1 MLVISREKF
10 NVLYKYLNEE
20 QKCEKRGNMKKLGV
34 YIHVPFCKKK
44 CNYCDFYSVKWD
56 DEWENKYIEAVIN
69 EIKGYKNMLGNKY
82 SVDTIYFG
90 GGTPTI
96 IKPSNLKKILDSISI
111 VAHVDKHAEIS
122 MEANPNTLTDE
133 NLKQYKESG
142 INRLSIGIQS
152 LNDEI
157 LKNIGRIHNSTDAID
172 AINRAMKHGFENI
185 NADAMFNIPGQTTLD
200 IEDTLSKIME
210 RGVKHIS
217 FYSLKLEKG
226 TPMYTME
233 QKNLITMPDEDEER
247 NMYYKGR
254 IVMEKSNLFQYEIS
268 NFAMMGFECKHNL
281 KYWNQEEYIGIG
293 PSAHSFMNS
302 IRYSNPSDLE
312 LYCKNIEENNLDR
325 IIQEEMNERELLFEY
340 IMLRLRLTE
349 GLDADEF
356 KRKFNMAFNEKYKRQ
371 IKYLTD
377 NKLIEQNGNIVKLTE
392 RGMDISNY
400 VFEEFMD

>member
-1 MLVISREKF
+1 
-10 NVLYKYLNEE
+10 
-20 QKCEKRGNMKKLGV
+20 MKKLGV

-44 CNYCDFYSVKWD
+44 CNYCDFYSVKWN
-56 DEWENKYIEAVIN
+56 DEWETKYTEAVID
-69 EIKGYKNMLGNKY
+69 EIKSYKEMLGHKY
-82 SVDTIYFG
+82 IVDTVYFG

-96 IKPSNLKKILDSISI
+96 IKPSNLKSILDSISI
-111 VAHVDKHAEIS
+111 VADIDTKAEIS

-133 NLKQYKESG
+133 NLKQYRETG

-157 LKNIGRIHNSTDAID
+157 LKKIGRIHNSKEALEAID
-172 AINRAMKHGFENI
+172 RARKHGFDNI
-185 NADAMFNIPGQTTLD
+185 NADAMFNIPVQTTSD
-200 IEDTLSKIME
+200 IEDTLTRIIES
-210 RGVKHIS
+210 GVKHIS

-226 TPMYTME
+226 TPLYSME

-254 IVMEKSNLFQYEIS
+254 FVMEKSNLFQYEIS
-268 NFAMMGFECKHNL
+268 NFAAEGFQCRHNL

-302 IRYSNPSDLE
+302 IRYSNPSDLN
-312 LYCKNIEENNLDR
+312 LYCKNSIENNFNR
-325 IIQEEMNERELLFEY
+325 IIQEEMNKEELMFEY

-349 GLDADEF
+349 GLDANEF
-356 KRKFNMAFNEKYKRQ
+356 KRKFNVDFNEKYKEQ

-377 NKLIEQNGNIVKLTE
+377 NKLIENKESIVRLTQREWIFQIMSLKNSWNDCNIIT
-392 RGMDISNY
+392 Y
-400 VFEEFMD
+400 

>member
-1 MLVISREKF
+1 MWKKSLKRE
-10 NVLYKYLNEE
+10 VD
-20 QKCEKRGNMKKLGV
+20 MKKLGF
-34 YIHVPFCKKK
+34 YIHVPFCKQK

-56 DEWENKYIEAVIN
+56 DEWENKYIKAVIN
-69 EIKGYKNMLGNKY
+69 EIKGYKEKIGNKY
-82 SVDTIYFG
+82 IVDTVFFG

-96 IKPSNLKKILDSISI
+96 IKPSNLKRILDTISI
-111 VAHVDKHAEIS
+111 IADIDKNAEIS
-122 MEANPNTLTDE
+122 MEANPNTLSDE

-157 LKNIGRIHNSTDAID
+157 LKKIGRIHNSSEAIEAID
-172 AINRAMKHGFENI
+172 RARKHGFENI

-226 TPMYTME
+226 TPMYSME
-233 QKNLITMPDEDEER
+233 QKKMITMPDEDEER

-254 IVMEKSNLFQYEIS
+254 IVMEKNNLFQYEIS
-268 NFAMMGFECKHNL
+268 NFAMKGYECKHNL

-302 IRYSNPSDLE
+302 IRYSNPSDLK
-312 LYCKNIEENNLDR
+312 LYCKNIEENNLGR
-325 IIQEEMNERELLFEY
+325 IIQEEMNEEELMFEY

-349 GLDADEF
+349 GLDSVEF
-356 KRKFNMAFNEKYKRQ
+356 KNKFSVDFNEKYKGQ
-371 IKYLTD
+371 IKYLTE
-377 NKLIEQNGNIVKLTE
+377 NKLIEQIENIFKLTH

-400 VFEEFMD
+400 VFEEFME

>member
-1 MLVISREKF
+1 
-10 NVLYKYLNEE
+10 
-20 QKCEKRGNMKKLGV
+20 MKKLGV

-44 CNYCDFYSVKWD
+44 CNYCDFYSVKWN
-56 DEWENKYIEAVIN
+56 DEWETKYTEAVID
-69 EIKGYKNMLGNKY
+69 EIKSYKEMLGHKY
-82 SVDTIYFG
+82 IVDTVYFG

-96 IKPSNLKKILDSISI
+96 IKPSNLKSILDSISI
-111 VAHVDKHAEIS
+111 VADIDTEAEIS

-133 NLKQYKESG
+133 NLKQYRETG

-157 LKNIGRIHNSTDAID
+157 LKKIGRIHNSKEALEAID
-172 AINRAMKHGFENI
+172 RARKHGFENI
-185 NADAMFNIPGQTTLD
+185 NADAMFNIPVQTTSD
-200 IEDTLSKIME
+200 IEDTLTRIIE

-226 TPMYTME
+226 TPLYSME

-254 IVMEKSNLFQYEIS
+254 FVMEKSNLFQYEIS
-268 NFAMMGFECKHNL
+268 NFAVEGFECRHNL

-302 IRYSNPSDLE
+302 IRYSNPSDLN
-312 LYCKNIEENNLDR
+312 LYCKNSIENNFNR
-325 IIQEEMNERELLFEY
+325 IIQEEMNKEELMFEY

-349 GLDADEF
+349 GLDANEF
-356 KRKFNMAFNEKYKRQ
+356 KRKFNVDFNEKYKEQ

-377 NKLIEQNGNIVKLTE
+377 NKLIENNESIVRLTQ

-400 VFEEFMD
+400 VFEEFME

>member
-1 MLVISREKF
+1 
-10 NVLYKYLNEE
+10 
-20 QKCEKRGNMKKLGV
+20 MKKLGV
-34 YIHVPFCKKK
+34 YIHVPFCKQK

-56 DEWENKYIEAVIN
+56 DEWENKYTEAVID
-69 EIKGYKNMLGNKY
+69 EIKGYKEMLGDKY
-82 SVDTIYFG
+82 LVDTVFFG

-96 IKPSNLKKILDSISI
+96 IKPSNLKIILDTISSIAVI
-111 VAHVDKHAEIS
+111 DKNAEIS

-133 NLKQYKESG
+133 NLKQYRKSG

-157 LKNIGRIHNSTDAID
+157 LIKIGRIHNSTEALEAID
-172 AINRAMKHGFENI
+172 RARKHGFKNI
-185 NADAMFNIPGQTTLD
+185 NVDAMFNIPGQTTSD
-200 IEDTLSKIME
+200 IEETLSKIME

-226 TPMYTME
+226 TPMYSME

-254 IVMEKSNLFQYEIS
+254 IVMEQNNLFQYEIS
-268 NFAMMGFECKHNL
+268 NFAVDGFQCRHNL

-302 IRYSNPSDLE
+302 IRYSNPSDLK
-312 LYCKNIEENNLDR
+312 LYCKNIEENNLGR
-325 IIQEEMNERELLFEY
+325 IIQEEMNEEELMFEY

-349 GLDADEF
+349 GLDSVEF
-356 KRKFNMAFNEKYKRQ
+356 KNKFNVDFNEKYKGQ
-371 IKYLTD
+371 IKYLTE
-377 NKLIEQNGNIVKLTE
+377 NKLIEQCGNIVKLTQ

-400 VFEEFMD
+400 VFEEFME

>member
-1 MLVISREKF
+1 
-10 NVLYKYLNEE
+10 
-20 QKCEKRGNMKKLGV
+20 MKKLGV
-34 YIHVPFCKKK
+34 YIHVPFCKQK

-56 DEWENKYIEAVIN
+56 DEWEHKYIKAVTD
-69 EIKGYKNMLGNKY
+69 EIKGYKEVLGDKY
-82 SVDTIYFG
+82 IVDTVFFG

-96 IKPSNLKKILDSISI
+96 IKPSNLKIILDTISI
-111 VAHVDKHAEIS
+111 VADIDKNAEIS

-157 LKNIGRIHNSTDAID
+157 LKKIGRIHNSTEALEAID
-172 AINRAMKHGFENI
+172 RAKKHGFENI

-200 IEDTLSKIME
+200 IEETLSKIME

-226 TPMYTME
+226 TPMYSME

-254 IVMEKSNLFQYEIS
+254 IVMEKNNLLQYEIS
-268 NFAMMGFECKHNL
+268 NFAALGFQCRHNL

-302 IRYSNPSDLE
+302 IRYSNPSDLN
-312 LYCKNIEENNLDR
+312 LYCKNIEENNLGR
-325 IIQEEMNERELLFEY
+325 IIQEEMNEEELMFEY

-349 GLDADEF
+349 GLDAVEF
-356 KRKFNMAFNEKYKRQ
+356 KNKFNVDFNEKYKEQ
-371 IKYLTD
+371 IKYLTE
-377 NKLIEQNGNIVKLTE
+377 NKLIEHSGNIVKLTQ

-400 VFEEFMD
+400 VFEEFME

>member
-1 MLVISREKF
+1 
-10 NVLYKYLNEE
+10 
-20 QKCEKRGNMKKLGV
+20 MKKLGV
-34 YIHVPFCKKK
+34 YIHVPFCKQK

-56 DEWENKYIEAVIN
+56 DEWENKYIKAVIN
-69 EIKGYKNMLGNKY
+69 EIKGYKEMLGDKY
-82 SVDTIYFG
+82 IVDTVFFG

-96 IKPSNLKKILDSISI
+96 IKPSNLKRILDSINI
-111 VAHVDKHAEIS
+111 IADIENDAEIS

-133 NLKQYKESG
+133 NLKQYREAG

-157 LKNIGRIHNSTDAID
+157 LKKIGRIHNSTEALEAID
-172 AINRAMKHGFENI
+172 RAKKHGFENI

-200 IEDTLSKIME
+200 IDDTLSKIME

-226 TPMYTME
+226 TPMYSME
-233 QKNLITMPDEDEER
+233 QKKMITMPDEDEER

-254 IVMEKSNLFQYEIS
+254 IVMEKNNFFQYEIS
-268 NFAMMGFECKHNL
+268 NFAMNGYECKHNL

-302 IRYSNPSDLE
+302 IRYSNPSDLK
-312 LYCKNIEENNLDR
+312 LYCKNIEENNLGR
-325 IIQEEMNERELLFEY
+325 IIQEEMNEEELMFEY

-349 GLDADEF
+349 GLDSVEF
-356 KRKFNMAFNEKYKRQ
+356 KNKFNVDFNEKYKEQ
-371 IKYLTD
+371 IKYLTE
-377 NKLIEQNGNIVKLTE
+377 NKLIEQNGNIVKLTQ

>member
-1 MLVISREKF
+1 
-10 NVLYKYLNEE
+10 
-20 QKCEKRGNMKKLGV
+20 MKKLGV

-56 DEWENKYIEAVIN
+56 DEWENKYTEAVMN
-69 EIKGYKNMLGNKY
+69 EIKGYKEMLGDKY
-82 SVDTIYFG
+82 IVDTVYFG

-96 IKPSNLKKILDSISI
+96 IKPSNLKRILDSINI
-111 VAHVDKHAEIS
+111 VADIDNDAEIS

-133 NLKQYKESG
+133 NLDQYKESG

-157 LKNIGRIHNSTDAID
+157 LKKIGRIHNSSEALEAID
-172 AINRAMKHGFENI
+172 RAKKHGFENI
-185 NADAMFNIPGQTTLD
+185 NADAMFNIPSQTTID

-226 TPMYTME
+226 TPMYSME

-254 IVMEKSNLFQYEIS
+254 IVMEKNNLLQYEIS
-268 NFAMMGFECKHNL
+268 NFAVEGFECRHNL

-302 IRYSNPSDLE
+302 IRYSNPSDLK
-312 LYCKNIEENNLDR
+312 LYCKSAEENNFSR
-325 IIQEEMNERELLFEY
+325 IIQEEMNDEDLMFEY
-340 IMLRLRLTE
+340 IMLRLRLMR
-349 GLDADEF
+349 GLDSIEL
-356 KRKFNMAFNEKYKRQ
+356 KRKFNVDFNEKYKEQ
-371 IKYLTD
+371 IKYLID
-377 NKLIEQNGNIVKLTE
+377 NKLIEYNGSIVKLTQ

-400 VFEEFMD
+400 VFEEFME

>member
-1 MLVISREKF
+1 
-10 NVLYKYLNEE
+10 
-20 QKCEKRGNMKKLGV
+20 MKKLGV

-44 CNYCDFYSVKWD
+44 CNYCDFYSVKWN
-56 DEWENKYIEAVIN
+56 DEWETKYTEAVID
-69 EIKGYKNMLGNKY
+69 EIKSYKEMLGHKY
-82 SVDTIYFG
+82 IVDTVYFG

-96 IKPSNLKKILDSISI
+96 IKPSNLKSILDSISI
-111 VAHVDKHAEIS
+111 VADIDTKAEIS

-133 NLKQYKESG
+133 NLKQYRETG

-152 LNDEI
+152 LNDGI
-157 LKNIGRIHNSTDAID
+157 LKKIWRIHNSKEALEAID
-172 AINRAMKHGFENI
+172 RARKHGFENI
-185 NADAMFNIPGQTTLD
+185 NADAMFNIPVQTTSD
-200 IEDTLSKIME
+200 IEDTLSKIIE

-226 TPMYTME
+226 TPLYSME

-254 IVMEKSNLFQYEIS
+254 FVMEKSNLFQYEIS
-268 NFAMMGFECKHNL
+268 NFAAEGFQCRHNL

-302 IRYSNPSDLE
+302 IRYSNPSDLN
-312 LYCKNIEENNLDR
+312 LYCKNSIENNFNR
-325 IIQEEMNERELLFEY
+325 IIQEEMNKEELMFEY

-349 GLDADEF
+349 GLDANEF
-356 KRKFNMAFNEKYKRQ
+356 KRKFNVDFNEKYKVQ

-377 NKLIEQNGNIVKLTE
+377 NKLIENNESILRLTQ

-400 VFEEFMD
+400 VFEEFME